1 MRAREIL
8 ALVTVTPPPGASPG
22 GWPPQ
27 TPPPGRD
34 LLAGKVVVITAAAGT
49 GIGSATARR
58 CLDEGA
64 SVAVS
69 DRHKPRLAE
78 IHDELAEA
86 HPDRVWSAPCD
97 VTEEREVEAL
107 MAGAVRRF
115 GRIDVLVNNAGLG
128 GTSSVLEM
136 TDEQWLRVLDVTLN
150 GTFRCTRAALRQMV
164 AQGHGGAVVNNA
176 SVLGWRA
183 QPGQAHYAAAKA
195 GVMALTRC
203 AAMDVAE
210 HGIRVNAVAPS
221 LATHPFLAKVTSEDL
236 LADLAAR
243 EAFGRAAQPW
253 EVASVIVFLASDY
266 ASYLTGEVVS
276 VSSQHP

>member
-1 MRAREIL
+1 MN
-8 ALVTVTPPPGASPG
+8 PPAGHG
-22 GWPPQ
+22 
-27 TPPPGRD
+27 
-34 LLAGKVVVITAAAGT
+34 LLDGKVVVITAAAGT
-49 GIGSATARR
+49 GIGSAAARR

-64 SVAVS
+64 EVVIS
-69 DRHKPRLAE
+69 DRHARRLGE
-78 IHDELAEA
+78 TRDELAGV
-86 HPDRVWSAPCD
+86 HGDRVWALPCEVTDESA
-97 VTEEREVEAL
+97 VAAL
-107 MAGAVRRF
+107 IEGAVRRF
-115 GRIDVLVNNAGLG
+115 GRIDVLINNAGLG
-128 GTSSVLEM
+128 GTSSVLDM

-203 AAMDVAE
+203 AALDVAA

-221 LATHPFLAKVTSEDL
+221 LAMHPFLAKVTSEQL
-236 LADLAAR
+236 LAELVGR
-243 EAFGRAAQPW
+243 EAFGRSAEPW
-253 EVASVIVFLASDY
+253 EVANVIVFLASDY

>member
-1 MRAREIL
+1 MSAGSI
-8 ALVTVTPPPGASPG
+8 PGPL
-22 GWPPQ
+22 
-27 TPPPGRD
+27 TGRD
-34 LLAGKVVVITAAAGT
+34 LLAGKVVVVTAAAGT

-58 CLDEGA
+58 CLEEGA
-64 SVAVS
+64 FVVIS
-69 DRHKPRLAE
+69 DHHERRLAAA
-78 IHDELAEA
+78 HGELAQVYA
-86 HPDRVWSAPCD
+86 GRVWSQACD
-97 VTEEREVEAL
+97 VTDETQVGAL
-107 MAGAVRRF
+107 VAGTAGQF

-136 TDEQWLRVLDVTLN
+136 TDEQWHRVLDVTLT

-164 AQGHGGAVVNNA
+164 AQGHGGAIVNNA

-203 AAMDVAE
+203 TAMDVAE

-221 LATHPFLAKVTSEDL
+221 LATHPFLAKVTSEEL
-236 LADLAAR
+236 LADLASR

-253 EVASVIVFLASDY
+253 EVANVIVFLASDY
-266 ASYLTGEVVS
+266 ASYLTGEVIS